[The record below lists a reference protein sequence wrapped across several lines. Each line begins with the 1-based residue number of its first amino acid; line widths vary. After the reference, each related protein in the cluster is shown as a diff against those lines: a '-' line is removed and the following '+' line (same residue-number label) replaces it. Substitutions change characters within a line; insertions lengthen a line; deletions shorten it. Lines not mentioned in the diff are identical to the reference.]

1 MEEVTEKVVEHRV
14 KAHLNERE
22 LMDMI
27 EHEDPRYIP
36 LTPKHWQNGLS
47 QKSQVKHWE
56 AKKWKWEAE
65 NKEAEKNNGKLL
77 KEYIFKQR
85 RGEL

>member
-1 MEEVTEKVVEHRV
+1 MEEVTEMKKV
-14 KAHLNERE
+14 LSNRE
-22 LMDMI
+22 LKLLI
-27 EHEDPRYIP
+27 EEDPRYIP

-56 AKKWKWEAE
+56 AKWWKWEEE
-65 NKEAEKNNGKLL
+65 NKHAKKNNGALL
-77 KEYIFKQR
+77 KEYIYKQR

>member
-1 MEEVTEKVVEHRV
+1 MEEVTEIKENRV
-14 KAHLNERE
+14 KAHLDEDQ

-27 EHEDPRYIP
+27 EHEDSRYIP

-56 AKKWKWEAE
+56 AKKWNWEAE
-65 NKEAEKNNGKLL
+65 NKQAMKNNGKLL

>member
-1 MEEVTEKVVEHRV
+1 MEEVTEMKKV
-14 KAHLNERE
+14 LSNRE
-22 LMDMI
+22 LKLLI
-27 EHEDPRYIP
+27 EEDPRYIP

-56 AKKWKWEAE
+56 AKWWKWTEE
-65 NKEAEKNNGKLL
+65 NKEAVKNNGSLL
-77 KEYIFKQR
+77 KEYIYKQR

>member
-1 MEEVTEKVVEHRV
+1 MEEVTETKKV
-14 KAHLNERE
+14 LSNRE
-22 LMDMI
+22 LKLLI
-27 EHEDPRYIP
+27 EEDSRYIP

-56 AKKWKWEAE
+56 AKWWKWEAE
-65 NKEAEKNNGKLL
+65 NKEAVANNGKIF
-77 KEYIFKQR
+77 KEYIYKQR